1 MPVKTEPNA
10 YDDKAFTQA
19 MAWRSRLQKPP
30 GLWDQTT
37 RATQDRINNLIPEPV
52 HKTVTAVM
60 KRMTKSLMT
69 GSGWIAGQPLT
80 FGSLQE
86 REDQVRQRISTY
98 KRTASVEGGVAGA
111 GGFVLAA
118 VDLPALMAIKLK
130 LLFEICALYGYDS
143 RDPRERLF
151 MLRIFQLA
159 FSSARNR
166 PAALTAL
173 EAALPPP
180 TTDPTE
186 AAAAPEEIDWRQF
199 QLEYRDYIDL
209 AKMAQL
215 LPVIGAPVGAIANWR
230 LTAHLANTAIQAYR
244 LRWFNKAEPQ

>member
-1 MPVKTEPNA
+1 MTAKTDPSA
-10 YDDKAFTQA
+10 YENRAFTQA
-19 MAWRSRLQKPP
+19 MAWRARLQKPP
-30 GLWDQTT
+30 GAWDKTT
-37 RATQDRINNLIPEPV
+37 RATQDRINNLIPEGI
-52 HKTVTAVM
+52 HKAVTGVM
-60 KRMTKSLMT
+60 KRMTQTIMS
-69 GSGWIAGQPLT
+69 GSGWIAGQPMS

-86 REDQVRQRISTY
+86 REEAVRNRITTY

-118 VDLPALMAIKLK
+118 VDLPALMAIKIK

-143 RDPRERLF
+143 RDPVERLYI
-151 MLRIFQLA
+151 LRIFQLA

-166 PAALTAL
+166 PQALAAL
-173 EAALPPP
+173 EATLPLA
-180 TTDPTE
+180 DE
-186 AAAAPEEIDWRQF
+186 AISPAEIDWRQF

-244 LRWFNKAEPQ
+244 LRWFNEARRP

>member
-1 MPVKTEPNA
+1 
-10 YDDKAFTQA
+10 
-19 MAWRSRLQKPP
+19 MAWRTRLQKPP
-30 GLWDQTT
+30 GIWDQTT
-37 RATQDRINNLIPEPV
+37 RATQDRINGLIPEGV

-60 KRMTKSLMT
+60 KRMTQTIMT
-69 GSGWIAGQPLT
+69 GSGWIAGQPIS

-86 REDQVRQRISTY
+86 REDAVRRRILTY

-130 LLFEICALYGYDS
+130 LLFEICALYGHDS
-143 RDPRERLF
+143 RNPVERLF
-151 MLRIFQLA
+151 ILRVFQLA

-166 PAALTAL
+166 PAALAAL
-173 EAALPPP
+173 ESTLPSAA
-180 TTDPTE
+180 DPVST
-186 AAAAPEEIDWRQF
+186 AQIDWRQF

-215 LPVIGAPVGAIANWR
+215 LPIIGAPVGAVANWR
-230 LTAHLANTAIQAYR
+230 LTSHLAKTAIHAYR
-244 LRWFNKAEPQ
+244 LRWFNEARRL